1 MIDSVIIPYKQN
13 DPPIYK
19 RVQKI
24 KFCWRRQNGKC
35 LLGFHPF
42 LMGNQV
48 KGGHYGEYPSLDP
61 AKLLE
66 GDLKFNNDFRGL
78 YTDLLEDW
86 LNVEARPI
94 VKGIYEKIL
103 PFAP

>member
-1 MIDSVIIPYKQN
+1 M
-13 DPPIYK
+13 
-19 RVQKI
+19 
-24 KFCWRRQNGKC
+24 
-35 LLGFHPF
+35 LGFHPF

-86 LNVEARPI
+86 LNVEAWPI